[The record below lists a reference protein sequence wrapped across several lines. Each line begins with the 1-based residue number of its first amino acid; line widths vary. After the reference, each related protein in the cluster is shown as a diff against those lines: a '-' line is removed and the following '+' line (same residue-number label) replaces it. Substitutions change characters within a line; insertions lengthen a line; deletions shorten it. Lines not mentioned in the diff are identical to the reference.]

1 MNGKSTICQAAFLVN
16 FSDIPLLRIWKSLNL
31 STRVYGDFF
40 PKPCPVD
47 MSTLIF
53 VQLNFFI
60 HSFIFTT
67 SFLLQKVT
75 GAADLGL
82 EKPHVFQQLLVVRL
96 APHANRTKQD
106 RRCHHFTWSLLDHL
120 ATL

>member
-1 MNGKSTICQAAFLVN
+1 M
-16 FSDIPLLRIWKSLNL
+16 
-31 STRVYGDFF
+31 RVYGDFF

-53 VQLNFFI
+53 VQLNFI

-67 SFLLQKVT
+67 SFLLEKVT
-75 GAADLGL
+75 GAADLEGL